1 MEIVMTVAR
10 NQQICVDQTPYY
22 HIISRCVRQAFLCGQ
37 DKHSGRSFE
46 HRRQWLVNRIKKVS
60 SVFAIDVC
68 SYAIMSN
75 HFHLVLR
82 IADNAQWTD
91 KQVLM
96 AWLSL
101 YSLPILCQRYIQDD
115 VSDESELKRV
125 QQYVTLYRER
135 LCSISWFMKSVN
147 EYMARKA
154 NEEDECTGHFWESR
168 FKSQAL
174 LDERAL
180 LTCMAYVDLNP
191 IRAGLAKS
199 LHDSEFTSIKERIEE
214 NQTDLLGFGY
224 GDNDLPF
231 YLTSYIDLVD
241 QTGRAIRNKDHGF
254 IPEKMTSAL
263 SDLNLNPDTWL
274 DELKGFKS
282 FGFSAVGTVHQL
294 KNYSHKTGKNWSV
307 GLRLQAALE

>member
-1 MEIVMTVAR
+1 MTVAR
-10 NQQICVDQTPYY
+10 KHQICVDQTPFY
-22 HIISRCVRQAFLCGQ
+22 HVVSRCVRQAFLCGQ
-37 DKHSGRSFE
+37 DDQSGRSFE
-46 HRRQWLVNRIKKVS
+46 HRRQWLVDRIKKVA
-60 SVFAIDVC
+60 SVFAIDAC

-82 IADNAQWTD
+82 IGNNTQWTD
-91 KQVLM
+91 KQVLL

-101 YSLPILCQRYIQDD
+101 YSIPTLCQRYLQDD
-115 VSDESELKRV
+115 VTDESELNRV
-125 QQYVTLYRER
+125 KKDITTYRER

-147 EYMARKA
+147 EYIARKA

-214 NQTDLLGFGY
+214 KQTDLLAFGQ
-224 GDNDLPF
+224 GRNDLPYF
-231 YLTSYIDLVD
+231 LSSYIDLVD
-241 QTGRAIRNKDHGF
+241 QTGRIIQDDGHGF
-254 IPEKMTSAL
+254 ISESVASVL
-263 SDLNLNPDTWL
+263 AELNLNPDTWV
-274 DELKGFKS
+274 DELKAFKS

-294 KNYSHKTGKNWSV
+294 REYSNNTQKNWSV
-307 GLRLQAALE
+307 GLRLEPALE